1 MAVNG
6 KRLISALVCLLCLSG
21 CAQSPTSPTLF
32 CRVVLEEGE
41 GFTCDDCVRTVC
53 PGDSVAFRIMCDDGY
68 EIVGADCENA
78 SLASKRGG
86 MTVLTLSDLRYSTVV
101 SLTVSKTAV
110 CLSYDPND
118 GSGDDPV
125 RSKLAPT
132 HMRWNTAGP
141 IFTREGY
148 TLIGW
153 NTARDGSGTAVGLGG
168 RVQGEDG
175 LTLYAQ
181 WSPWSAPELFQWE
194 EGADGAVVTGYF
206 GAEDTITVPAAL
218 GGSPV
223 RRIAEG
229 AFAGTDCRA
238 VVLPDTLYA
247 IEDGAFRGCSLRELW
262 MSDNIRTMGG
272 AFEGC
277 GSLTALHLSAVEA
290 PVYSGTYYDT
300 FQDKFDRLLS
310 LRGRKKIVLFSGSST
325 RFGFDSAAI
334 DAAFPGYEVVNMGV
348 YAYTGAMPQME
359 LILSCMGPGDVLVH
373 CPEFDA
379 SKRQFCTT
387 TDLDEAFFNLMES
400 NYDTLAQLDLRG
412 FTNVFPALEAYLTTR
427 AGMAKKGYDLSPADF
442 DEDGTPVNRPS
453 YNEYGDYVV
462 YRPNARTEA
471 PLYGFPVE
479 YTVSAFPKERFIHPL
494 NQMYRRFLNKGVAVY
509 FTYSPRNSQAISES
523 STPQRRAELDAY
535 LRSELCV
542 PVISELEDSLWS
554 GIYLYGTD
562 NHLSTE
568 GVEIHT
574 RRFIPQLRAQMAR
587 DGLVGYD
594 G

>member
-1 MAVNG
+1 MNG
-6 KRLISALVCLLCLSG
+6 KRLISALLCLLCLCG
-21 CAQSPTSPTLF
+21 CAQPPMSPTLL
-32 CRVVLEEGE
+32 CRVVLEEGD
-41 GFTCDDCVRTVC
+41 GFTCDDYTRTVR
-53 PGDSVAFRIMCDDGY
+53 PGDSVDFCIMCDDGY

-86 MTVLTLSDLRYSTVV
+86 MTILTLSDLRYSTVV
-101 SLTVSKTAV
+101 SLTVKKTEV

-118 GSGDDPV
+118 ESGSAPV
-125 RSKLAPT
+125 QCKVAPT
-132 HMRWNTAGP
+132 HMRWNTAGS

-148 TLIGW
+148 TLTGW
-153 NTARDGSGTAVGLGG
+153 NTAQDGSGTAVGLGG

-181 WSPWSAPELFQWE
+181 WSLWSAPELFRWD
-194 EGADGAVVTGYF
+194 EGADGAVVTGYL
-206 GAEDTITVPAAL
+206 GVEDTITIPAVL
-218 GGSPV
+218 GGLPV
-223 RRIAEG
+223 RTIASG
-229 AFAGTDCRA
+229 AFAGTDCQT
-238 VVLPDTLYA
+238 VILPDTLYT
-247 IEDGAFRGCSLRELW
+247 IEDGAFRGCSLWELW
-262 MSDNIRTMGG
+262 MSDNIQTMGG

-277 GSLTALHLSAVEA
+277 SELTTLHLSAVEA

-310 LRGRKKIVLFSGSST
+310 LKGRKKIVLFSGSST

-348 YAYTGAMPQME
+348 YAYTNAMPQME
-359 LILSCMGPGDVLVH
+359 LILACVEPGDVLVH

-387 TDLDEAFFNLMES
+387 TDLDESFFKMMES

-412 FTNVFPALEAYLTTR
+412 FTNVFPALETYLTTR
-427 AGMAKKGYDLSPADF
+427 AGMAKKNYDLSPADF
-442 DEDGTPVNRPS
+442 DEDGAPVTSPS

-471 PLYGFPVE
+471 PIYGLPVE
-479 YTVSAFPKERFIHPL
+479 YTVFAFPKERFIDPL
-494 NQMYRRFLNKGVAVY
+494 NEMYQRFLDKGVAVY
-509 FTYSPRNSQAISES
+509 FTYSPRNSQAISEN

-568 GVEIHT
+568 GVDIHT